1 MIKTIGSLL
10 LLSILFLNLY
20 SQQDTIL
27 LFHDI
32 NSAQDTI
39 VLNMNQ
45 DSVKRNP
52 LAAIIFS
59 ASIPGL
65 GQIYNQ
71 KYLKVP
77 FIYAGLA
84 ASYYYVDYFNY
95 FYQVYRN
102 DLINLS
108 LDSNYIPTSG
118 ITSMTQLTQNYYLY
132 RRKRDL
138 AVIAGAVVWI
148 LNIVDAY
155 VDAEL
160 SDFDISPDL
169 SLKISPNFWISP
181 KQEYAYGLS
190 FSFVF

>member
-77 FIYAGLA
+77 FIYAGWPL
-84 ASYYYVDYFNY
+84 
-95 FYQVYRN
+95 
-102 DLINLS
+102 LI
-108 LDSNYIPTSG
+108 T
-118 ITSMTQLTQNYYLY
+118 M
-132 RRKRDL
+132 
-138 AVIAGAVVWI
+138 
-148 LNIVDAY
+148 
-155 VDAEL
+155 
-160 SDFDISPDL
+160 
-169 SLKISPNFWISP
+169 
-181 KQEYAYGLS
+181 
-190 FSFVF
+190 